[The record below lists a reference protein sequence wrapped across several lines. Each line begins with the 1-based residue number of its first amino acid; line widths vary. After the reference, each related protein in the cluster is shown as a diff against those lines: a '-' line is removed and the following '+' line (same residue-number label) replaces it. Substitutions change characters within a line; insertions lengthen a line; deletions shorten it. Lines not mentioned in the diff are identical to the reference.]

1 MSDRHTVLAY
11 LGLTVTGSDHHRCI
25 ERPCNGP

>member
-11 LGLTVTGSDHHRCI
+11 LGLTVISSDHHRCI